1 MGFAPL
7 AHALDVCR
15 APEVIAVSR
24 LAQPAAVT
32 FGIAGGTALR
42 FGAEPLMPSVA
53 KVGIEQLFT
62 MQALTLIRAGHPR

>member
-7 AHALDVCR
+7 AHALDIVG
-15 APEVIAVSR
+15 AAEVIAVSR

-32 FGIAGGTALR
+32 FGIAGSAAPR
-42 FGAEPLMPSVA
+42 FGAETLMPSVA

-62 MQALTLIRAGHPR
+62 MQALTLIGAGHPR